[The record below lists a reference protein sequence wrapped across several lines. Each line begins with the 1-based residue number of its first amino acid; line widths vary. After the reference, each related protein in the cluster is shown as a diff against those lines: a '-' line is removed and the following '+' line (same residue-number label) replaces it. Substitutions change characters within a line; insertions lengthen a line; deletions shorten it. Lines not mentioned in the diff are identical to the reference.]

1 MTAVDL
7 GVRSLGRA
15 REQGS
20 GFIVPRI
27 PQELAGESL
36 HHPLAEP
43 FNPRGVNH
51 DPFVAREIYGEEIS
65 DDSGPHH
72 GGSEDGASAKE

>member
-1 MTAVDL
+1 VTTVDL
-7 GVRSLGRA
+7 GVRSQGQA

-51 DPFVAREIYGEEIS
+51 DPFVAPEIYGEEIS